1 MASRKQAPKKLP
13 KAPKRNFAAK
23 QATNQKAVVM
33 KDRREQRGGAKNTM
47 RQDLGES
54 E

>member
-1 MASRKQAPKKLP
+1 MASRKRVPRAKLP
-13 KAPKRNFAAK
+13 KRNLAAK

-33 KDRREQRGGAKNTM
+33 KDRREQRGGARNTM
-47 RQDLGES
+47 RQDLSES